1 MSRSSRAFHMI
12 VDPVN
17 GLARLRDHFTKPK
30 TFSREHQRY
39 SCCIVG
45 RIEFPDREFRVDG
58 SVMEISLGG
67 ALFRS
72 SSTYMIDRRLEQVRL
87 YFDRHCVRG
96 QIMNIRPEGYG
107 IRFFEPL
114 SEADLEPLAK
124 AFGLEEANAY
134 H

>member
-1 MSRSSRAFHMI
+1 MFLRTINTLVHPVRAFSGYME
-12 VDPVN
+12 N
-17 GLARLRDHFTKPK
+17 RNKPK
-30 TFSREHQRY
+30 TFSRRHQRY

-45 RIEFPDREFRVDG
+45 RLELPERGFSIDG

-67 ALFRS
+67 ALFRT
-72 SSTYMIDRRLEQVRL
+72 SSTYMMDRRLEQVRVH
-87 YFDRHCVRG
+87 FDKHCMRG

-114 SEADLEPLAK
+114 AEEDLEPLAH
-124 AFGLEEANAY
+124 AFGLQENNSF

>member
-1 MSRSSRAFHMI
+1 MRTINTLVH
-12 VDPVN
+12 PVRTFSEYLEN
-17 GLARLRDHFTKPK
+17 RNKPK
-30 TFSREHQRY
+30 TFSRQHQRY

-45 RIEFPDREFRVDG
+45 RLEFPERGFSVDG

-67 ALFRS
+67 ALFRT
-72 SSTYMIDRRLEQVRL
+72 SSTYMMDRRLEQVRVH
-87 YFDRHCVRG
+87 FDKHCMRG

-114 SEADLEPLAK
+114 AEEDLEPLAH
-124 AFGLEEANAY
+124 AFGLQENNSF